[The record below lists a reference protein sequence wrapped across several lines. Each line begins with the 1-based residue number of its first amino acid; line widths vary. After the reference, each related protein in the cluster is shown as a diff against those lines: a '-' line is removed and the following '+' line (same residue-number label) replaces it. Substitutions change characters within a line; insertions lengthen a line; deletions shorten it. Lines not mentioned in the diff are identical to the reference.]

1 MNLITPMEV
10 STYISS
16 EIVDGKVVVTIKVNP
31 LGQLLKGVQF
41 RLNYDSDIL
50 KYENT
55 EYTTSGNPL
64 NFSNNIGKY
73 ISFGSLI
80 YNGTGL
86 LNDNTE
92 YKLIFTPKET
102 ITNTIGLTSIEGIDA
117 INLSGS
123 TLKIRNL

>member
-1 MNLITPMEV
+1 M
-10 STYISS
+10 
-16 EIVDGKVVVTIKVNP
+16 
-31 LGQLLKGVQF
+31 

-117 INLSGS
+117 INLGGL
-123 TLKIRNL
+123 TLKIKNL